1 MECTRWRGK
10 AWESSIVRLLLL
22 VSQPSA
28 RFLVQICSVLIS
40 SRHTTSS
47 SCCSG
52 ARTDETRD
60 ERDPVEDQGTHLRA
74 TLNLNDVGPWCCCTQ
89 IMKETVDALVILRV
103 GRPSNAVMLERRSGL
118 IVSHTDDTHSFTS

>member
-1 MECTRWRGK
+1 MERKSMGIKYSLGFYC
-10 AWESSIVRLLLL
+10 LF
-22 VSQPSA
+22 VSQPSP

-89 IMKETVDALVILRV
+89 IMKGTVDCT
-103 GRPSNAVMLERRSGL
+103 G
-118 IVSHTDDTHSFTS
+118 H